1 MKIFY
6 PLLYHNNSRNKQLCT
21 EYNSFQHEFY
31 NTKGLET
38 EFKTLK
44 DRIDHSYLEKD
55 SINISYNIY

>member
-44 DRIDHSYLEKD
+44 DRITS
-55 SINISYNIY
+55 N